1 MKLLRTIRLDP
12 SDGFVFA
19 RAAAAGQ
26 WAVSGAFLFD
36 GVDPAGLDA
45 KARVA
50 FRGGLLGIEDFG
62 WSTLA
67 VVVEADAAER
77 AAAVETLARALVA
90 RCGAPDA
97 ATARPAAE
105 EEIAFAAALAAH
117 PAGTLVAVRR
127 SFEDGEM
134 REQFRTL
141 ARRPG
146 GDPLHGGARVFQI
159 VETDEAPQGGPDEQ
173 VDLVALAR
181 GRG

>member
-1 MKLLRTIRLDP
+1 MNLLRTIRLDP

-19 RAAAAGQ
+19 RAAAPGQ

-36 GVDPAGLDA
+36 GADPEMLDA

-50 FRGGLLGIEDFG
+50 LRGGLLGIADFG

-77 AAAVETLARALVA
+77 ADAVETLARALVE
-90 RCGAPDA
+90 RCGAPDV

-105 EEIAFAAALAAH
+105 EEIAFAAALAEH
-117 PAGTLVAVRR
+117 PVGTLVAVRR
-127 SFEDGEM
+127 HFEEGAL

-146 GDPLHGGARVFQI
+146 GDLHAGARVFQI
-159 VETDEAPQGGPDEQ
+159 VESDEAPAEH
-173 VDLVALAR
+173 VDLAALAR